1 MEDERSGPGLASIVE
16 RLEEGGIVTIAGL
29 GDSLTYGWMVQRGF
43 FDRFVL
49 GLKGCYER
57 ARIDP
62 VNAGIPGDTAAG
74 GLRRIGPVLDR
85 SPDVMVVQFALND
98 AFAGFGPDA
107 FGQNL
112 EQIARTAADAGVVPV
127 LATSCP
133 LMMEAEQR
141 LADGY
146 YGRIR
151 DLARKLDIP
160 LADLEQFWLGKTGP
174 VGQRDD
180 LFLSDGVH
188 PTDEGHQLMADGLL
202 ALFAATGE

>member
-1 MEDERSGPGLASIVE
+1 MEDDRSAPQLTPIIE
-16 RLEEGGIVTIAGL
+16 RLEEGKTVTVAGL
-29 GDSLTYGWMVQRGF
+29 GDSLTHGWMVRRGF
-43 FDRFVL
+43 FDRFVD
-49 GLKGCYER
+49 GLERRYER
-57 ARIDP
+57 AGIERI
-62 VNAGIPGDTAAG
+62 NSGIPGDTAAG
-74 GLRRIGPVLDR
+74 GLRRVGRVLER
-85 SPDVMVVQFALND
+85 SPHVVVVQFALND

-112 EQIARTAADAGVVPV
+112 DQIARDATAAGVVPV

-141 LADGY
+141 LADRY

-151 DLARKLDIP
+151 VLSEQLDVP
-160 LADLEQFWLGKTGP
+160 LADLERAWLAETGP
-174 VGQRDD
+174 VARRDD

-202 ALFAATGE
+202 ALFG